1 MNAKLR
7 KATSPELE
15 KLIFDEEKSLFMEKL
30 FELIGVQ
37 RDHYQHLNK
46 PLKFDLNE
54 NQQDMIT
61 VNAVLQAIIR
71 YHLLKAIG
79 LDQQKIDRIITGDLN
94 YLKGRLKLL
103 ASHLEIHLGK

>member
-46 PLKFDLNE
+46 PLNL
-54 NQQDMIT
+54 T
-61 VNAVLQAIIR
+61 
-71 YHLLKAIG
+71 
-79 LDQQKIDRIITGDLN
+79 
-94 YLKGRLKLL
+94 
-103 ASHLEIHLGK
+103 

>member
-1 MNAKLR
+1 
-7 KATSPELE
+7 
-15 KLIFDEEKSLFMEKL
+15 
-30 FELIGVQ
+30 
-37 RDHYQHLNK
+37 
-46 PLKFDLNE
+46 
-54 NQQDMIT
+54 MIT